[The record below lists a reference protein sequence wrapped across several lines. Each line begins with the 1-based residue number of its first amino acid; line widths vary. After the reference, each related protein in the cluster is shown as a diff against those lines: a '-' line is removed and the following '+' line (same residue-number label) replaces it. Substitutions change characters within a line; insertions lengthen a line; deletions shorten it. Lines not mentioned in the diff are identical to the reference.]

1 MQRAL
6 STHLFANHRLT
17 TAWLDRIWDAGIP
30 LIEIFC
36 ARQHLDYRDKS
47 RVTDLGH
54 WFRDAQLKV
63 HSLHSPLYSDTAW
76 GRSGP
81 QSIVTITETVKSK
94 RLDMV
99 DEIKRALE
107 FGDLREN
114 SEYRAAL
121 DRQNVVKARIVEL
134 RQRISEISSIDL
146 SKISRD
152 KAGYGST
159 LVLYDGERDEEVTYR
174 LVSPEESDPQ
184 GGLISTTSP
193 VGKSLMGKEEGDEV
207 VVRTPA
213 GARNF
218 EIRSLVTIHDQVE
231 EKS

>member
-1 MQRAL
+1 M
-6 STHLFANHRLT
+6 
-17 TAWLDRIWDAGIP
+17 
-30 LIEIFC
+30 
-36 ARQHLDYRDKS
+36 
-47 RVTDLGH
+47 
-54 WFRDAQLKV
+54 
-63 HSLHSPLYSDTAW
+63 
-76 GRSGP
+76 
-81 QSIVTITETVKSK
+81 QSIRQRTGPPQGNTSRTTKQEKRTELSADIKIKLQSE
-94 RLDMV
+94 LDELESELRV
-99 DEIKRALE
+99 HLPKEIKRALE

-146 SKISRD
+146 SKISQD

-159 LVLYDGERDEEVTYR
+159 LILFDGERDEEVTYR
-174 LVSPEESDPQ
+174 LVTPEESDPQ
-184 GGLISTTSP
+184 QGLISTTSP

-218 EIRSLVTIHDQVE
+218 EIRHLTTIHDE
-231 EKS
+231 MKNKSEG

>member
-1 MQRAL
+1 MSAEIKIKLQSELDELESELRV
-6 STHLFANHRLT
+6 HL
-17 TAWLDRIWDAGIP
+17 P
-30 LIEIFC
+30 
-36 ARQHLDYRDKS
+36 K
-47 RVTDLGH
+47 
-54 WFRDAQLKV
+54 
-63 HSLHSPLYSDTAW
+63 
-76 GRSGP
+76 
-81 QSIVTITETVKSK
+81 
-94 RLDMV
+94 
-99 DEIKRALE
+99 EIKRALE

-146 SKISRD
+146 SKISHD

-159 LVLYDGERDEEVTYR
+159 LVLFDAEKDEEVTYR
-174 LVSPEESDPQ
+174 LVTPEESDPQ

-213 GARNF
+213 GSRNF
-218 EIRSLVTIHDQVE
+218 EIRRLTTIHDEIAKQG
-231 EKS
+231 